1 MKQRKHLPLFLLF
14 AVLSACSTTHEG
26 ALVEEAEGEGWAV
39 TAWGDHFEIFAEA
52 DPLEVAAASIAYTH
66 VTNLEGFS
74 PVSGGTVSVVLRDA
88 SGAEVTFSENEP
100 TRAGIFS
107 VPVTPA
113 TSGEF
118 DLLFRIETPERRE
131 EIPAGRVRVAE
142 AGSGGGLVE
151 PAPMTAMAEAT
162 ATGSPISFLK
172 EQQWRTEFSTVRI
185 GSGSLS
191 ESVRGPGLVRP
202 AAGGEVLLTSP
213 VDGIVSGARWPYPG
227 HEVQRGAAV
236 FRVVPRVAS
245 NRSLAGLGADVAG
258 LEADLDAVRHRRER
272 LEGLLELGA
281 TSRREF
287 EEVKA
292 RETTL
297 ESRLAAAQRN
307 LATAGAARRG
317 DATAPDSIVVTA
329 PFAGRIARVDTTRG
343 QVVAAG
349 DPLGLLVRER
359 PLWVAV
365 ALRPE
370 AAAGLGA
377 TEGLELRLPNRRS
390 PLTFRADEARLVSL
404 SPVVD
409 PQTGTVTALFEVA
422 AGVEDLPIGSRLE
435 AEVLLAGER
444 VGVVVP
450 RSALI
455 DDGGVTVAYLQ
466 TGGES
471 FVRVEVRVVAR
482 QSGRAL
488 VEGLPAGSRLVERGG
503 NAIRRATLVS
513 RDVGEGHVH

>member
-1 MKQRKHLPLFLLF
+1 MKRPEYLPLFFLL
-14 AVLSACSTTHEG
+14 AVLSACGTTHDGFPADET
-26 ALVEEAEGEGWAV
+26 EDEGWAV
-39 TAWGDHFEIFAEA
+39 TAWGDQFEIFAEA
-52 DPLEVAAASIAYTH
+52 DPLEVAATSIAFTH
-66 VTNLEGFS
+66 VTILEDFS
-74 PVSGGTVSVVLRDA
+74 PLAAGTVSVILRDA
-88 SGAEVTFSENEP
+88 SGTETEFSKDEP

-113 TSGEF
+113 ASGEF
-118 DLLFRIETPERRE
+118 ELLFRIDTPERRE
-131 EIPAGRVRVAE
+131 EIPAGRVRVEE
-142 AGSGGGLVE
+142 AGSGGGLVA
-151 PAPMTAMAEAT
+151 PATRTAEAE
-162 ATGSPISFLK
+162 AAAVGSSISFLK
-172 EQQWRTEFSTVRI
+172 EQQWRTGFATVRL
-185 GSGSLS
+185 GRGSLR
-191 ESVRGPGLVRP
+191 ESLRGPGLVRP

-213 VDGIVSGARWPYPG
+213 VDGIVSGATWPYPG

-236 FRVVPRVAS
+236 FRVTPRVAS

-258 LEADLDAVRHRRER
+258 LEADLEAVRHRRER

-287 EEVKA
+287 EEVEA
-292 RETTL
+292 RETVL

-307 LATAGAARRG
+307 LATAGAGRRG
-317 DATAPDSIVVTA
+317 DAIAPDSIVVTA

-349 DPLGLLVRER
+349 APLGLLVRER

-370 AAAGLGA
+370 AAAGLDA
-377 TEGLELRLPNRRS
+377 TEGLEVRLPNRRS
-390 PLTFRADEARLVSL
+390 PLTFRGDKARLISL

-409 PQTGTVTALFEVA
+409 PETGTVTALFEVA
-422 AGVEDLPIGSRLE
+422 AGVEELPIGSRLE
-435 AEVLLAGER
+435 AEVLLVGER
-444 VGVVVP
+444 VGIVVP
-450 RSALI
+450 GTALI
-455 DDGGVTVAYLQ
+455 DDGGVMVAYLQ
-466 TGGES
+466 AGGES
-471 FVRVEVRVVAR
+471 FVRAEVSVIAR

-488 VEGLPAGSRLVERGG
+488 VVGLPEGARLVEQGG